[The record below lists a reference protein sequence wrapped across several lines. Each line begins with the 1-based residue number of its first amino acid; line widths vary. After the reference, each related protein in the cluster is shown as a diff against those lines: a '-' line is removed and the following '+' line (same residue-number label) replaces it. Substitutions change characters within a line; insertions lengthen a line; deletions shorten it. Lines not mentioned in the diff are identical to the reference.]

1 MKPLPFLVLIA
12 AAFLASSAAP
22 AQNPSPSAAAESE
35 AAGDQPDDPGPLAT
49 NLSPKIKRA
58 AVLKA
63 MKTVADWQLK
73 EADSRYNTQWT
84 FAALYDGLLAASRAT
99 GDNRYHDRVLEVARQ
114 NKWSLG
120 PRFAHADDEAI
131 GLTYLAFY
139 AEQAAQERITPTR
152 EGMDKL
158 LARPD
163 DPKENLWWWCDA
175 LYMAPPVLTQL
186 SIATR
191 DQKYLDFMDHE
202 WWLTSAALFDPA
214 EHLYYRDNRF
224 LTMHEAMVRGYSGR
238 AATGGFSP
246 AWPWCLRGCPSSILI
261 APNFSLN
268 IARWPSALRHCSS
281 PMDYGARASSTPVR
295 ISLPRSPDP
304 RFSPSPS
311 PGASIMASLTVRS
324 ICRSSP
330 GHGPAC
336 SSTSTKM
343 ADWGPFSRSVA
354 SPANSSPP
362 RVMSTE

>member
-22 AQNPSPSAAAESE
+22 AQNPSPSAAAESQ

-58 AVLKA
+58 AVLEA

-114 NKWSLG
+114 NQWSLG

-163 DPKENLWWWCDA
+163 DRKENLWWWCDA

-186 SIATR
+186 SVAT
-191 DQKYLDFMDHE
+191 HE
-202 WWLTSAALFDPA
+202 
-214 EHLYYRDNRF
+214 R
-224 LTMHEAMVRGYSGR
+224 
-238 AATGGFSP
+238 
-246 AWPWCLRGCPSSILI
+246 SILTLWI
-261 APNFSLN
+261 TNGG
-268 IARWPSALRHCSS
+268 S
-281 PMDYGARASSTPVR
+281 P
-295 ISLPRSPDP
+295 
-304 RFSPSPS
+304 
-311 PGASIMASLTVRS
+311 
-324 ICRSSP
+324 
-330 GHGPAC
+330 
-336 SSTSTKM
+336 
-343 ADWGPFSRSVA
+343 
-354 SPANSSPP
+354 
-362 RVMSTE
+362 